1 MVSDTKRNVRA
12 MRAID
17 LTATDALVRLAGI
30 ADLTE
35 MERGALTERLPA
47 WARAQ
52 LVDPAIGFVSSMPSG
67 GRLEFVTD
75 STSVELEAVFTRLE
89 YGGITP
95 HTATIDLVVDGELM
109 ASEALTDTDLIRFP
123 DRTSMEFEMV
133 HIDPSVIRFDG
144 LATGAKHVEIWLAQ
158 NASTMLRE
166 LRLDEH
172 ASLEAPAAT
181 QRRRWVHYGSS
192 ISHCMEAEHPT
203 GTWPAVVARSADI
216 DLYSLGLA
224 GQCHL
229 DQFAARTIRDLPAD
243 LISLKLGINLVNAD
257 SMRER
262 AFVPAVHGLLDTI
275 RDGHPDTPVVVIS
288 PIICPAA
295 EDHPGPTLPNDEGT
309 FDVIDRP
316 GELMLGALSLT
327 RIRELLEAAVEQR
340 RRSGDAHLHY
350 LHGHELF
357 GADDVDDL
365 PDGLHPNS
373 VGYRRMG
380 ERFSAWVFADG
391 APFA

>member
-1 MVSDTKRNVRA
+1 

-17 LTATDALVRLAGI
+17 LTATDARVRLAGI

-35 MERGALTERLPA
+35 MTRGALTERLPA

-75 STSVELEAVFTRLE
+75 SAAVELEAVFTRLE
-89 YGGITP
+89 YGGVTP
-95 HTATIDLVVDGELM
+95 HTATIDLVVNGELT
-109 ASEALTDTDLIRFP
+109 ASEALADTDLIRFS
-123 DRTSMEFEMV
+123 DRTSTEFEMV
-133 HIDPSVIRFDG
+133 HLDPSIVRFDG
-144 LATGAKHVEIWLAQ
+144 LAPGRKHIEIWLAQ

-166 LRLDEH
+166 LRLDQH
-172 ASLEAPAAT
+172 ASLDAPPAT

-216 DLYSLGLA
+216 DLQSLGLA

-229 DQFAARTIRDLPAD
+229 DQFVARTIRDLPVD
-243 LISLKLGINLVNAD
+243 LISLKLGINVVNAD

-288 PIICPAA
+288 PIICPPA
-295 EDHPGPTLPNDEGT
+295 EKHPGPTLPNDEGT
-309 FDVIDRP
+309 FDVIERP
-316 GELMLGALSLT
+316 GDLMVGALSLT
-327 RIRELLEAAVEQR
+327 RIREVLEAVVEQR
-340 RRSGDAHLHY
+340 REYGDEHLHY
-350 LHGHELF
+350 LHGHKLF

-373 VGYRRMG
+373 AGYRRMG
-380 ERFSAWVFADG
+380 ERFGAWAFADG
-391 APFA
+391 GPFT

>member
-1 MVSDTKRNVRA
+1 
-12 MRAID
+12 
-17 LTATDALVRLAGI
+17 
-30 ADLTE
+30 

-75 STSVELEAVFTRLE
+75 STLIELEAVFTRLE

-95 HTATIDLVVDGELM
+95 HTATIDLVVDGELV
-109 ASEALTDTDLIRFP
+109 ASEALAETDVIRFP
-123 DRTSMEFEMV
+123 DRTSTDFEMV
-133 HIDPSVIRFDG
+133 HIDPSVICFEG
-144 LATGAKHVEIWLAQ
+144 LAAGRKHVEIWLAQ

-166 LRLDEH
+166 LRLDDG
-172 ASLEAPAAT
+172 ASIEGPPST
-181 QRRRWVHYGSS
+181 ERRRWVHYGSS

-203 GTWPAVVARSADI
+203 GVWPAVAARAADV

-229 DQFAARTIRDLPAD
+229 DQFTARAIRDLPAE

-275 RDGHPDTPVVVIS
+275 RDGHPDTPIVVVS
-288 PIICPAA
+288 PIICPVA
-295 EDHPGPTLPNDEGT
+295 EDHPGPTLPNIEGT

-316 GELMLGALSLT
+316 DELMVGALSLT
-327 RIRELLEAAVEQR
+327 RIREWLEIVVGQR
-340 RRSGDAHLHY
+340 RQSGDQHLHY

-357 GADDVDDL
+357 GADDLDDL

-373 VGYRRMG
+373 AGYRRIG
-380 ERFSAWVFADG
+380 ERFAAYAFAFDG
-391 APFA
+391 PFA

>member
-1 MVSDTKRNVRA
+1 MTTVDLRA
-12 MRAID
+12 ADPR
-17 LTATDALVRLAGI
+17 VRLAGI
-30 ADLTE
+30 VDVTA
-35 MERGALTERLPA
+35 MERGGLTERLPA

-75 STSVELEAVFTRLE
+75 STSIEVEAVFTRLE

-95 HTATIDLVVDGELM
+95 HTATIDLVVDGELVR
-109 ASEALTDTDLIRFP
+109 SEALTDTDVIRFP
-123 DRTSMEFEMV
+123 DRTSLDFEMV
-133 HIDPSVIRFDG
+133 HNDPSVVRFDG
-144 LATGAKHVEIWLAQ
+144 LAPGIKRVEVWLAQ
-158 NASTMLRE
+158 NATAMLRE
-166 LRLDEH
+166 LRLDDSAAIE
-172 ASLEAPAAT
+172 SPPAT
-181 QRRRWVHYGSS
+181 DRRRWVHYGSS

-203 GTWPAVVARSADI
+203 GTWPAVAARSAGV

-224 GQCHL
+224 GQCQL

-243 LISLKLGINLVNAD
+243 LISLKLGINVVNAD

-275 RDGHPDTPVVVIS
+275 RDEHPDAPIVVIS

-295 EDHPGPTLPNDEGT
+295 EEHPGPTLPNAEGR
-309 FDVIDRP
+309 FDVIERAD
-316 GELMLGALSLT
+316 ELMVGALSLS
-327 RIRELLEAAVEQR
+327 RIRTLLERVVAQR
-340 RRSGDAHLHY
+340 RSAGDGQLHY

-365 PDGLHPNS
+365 PDGLHPNGA
-373 VGYRRMG
+373 GYRRMG
-380 ERFSAWVFADG
+380 ERFAAYAFSPG
-391 APFA
+391 GPFG

>member
-1 MVSDTKRNVRA
+1 MTS
-12 MRAID
+12 ID
-17 LTATDALVRLAGI
+17 LRTVDPRVRLAGI
-30 ADLTE
+30 ADLTT

-67 GRLEFVTD
+67 GRLEFVID
-75 STSVELEAVFTRLE
+75 STSIVLEAVFTRLE

-95 HTATIDLVVDGELM
+95 HTATIDLVVDGELV
-109 ASEALTDTDLIRFP
+109 ASEALTDTDVIRFP

-133 HIDPSVIRFDG
+133 HIDPSVIRFEG
-144 LATGAKHVEIWLAQ
+144 LAAGRKHVEIWLPQ

-166 LRLDEH
+166 LRLDDG
-172 ASLEAPAAT
+172 ASIEGPPSSE
-181 QRRRWVHYGSS
+181 RRRWVHYGSS

-203 GTWPAVVARSADI
+203 GAWPAVAARAGDV

-229 DQFAARTIRDLPAD
+229 DQFTARTIRDLPAD

-275 RDGHPDTPVVVIS
+275 RDGHPEASIVVIS
-288 PIICPAA
+288 PIICPAG
-295 EDHPGPTLPNDEGT
+295 EDHPGPTLPTADGGFAVVERS
-309 FDVIDRP
+309 D
-316 GELMLGALSLT
+316 ELMVGALSLV
-327 RIRELLEAAVEQR
+327 RIRELLELVVAQR
-340 RRSGDAHLHY
+340 QMNGDANLHY

-357 GADDVDDL
+357 GPDDVDDL

-373 VGYRRMG
+373 AGYRWMG
-380 ERFSAWVFADG
+380 ERFAAYAFAPDG
-391 APFA
+391 PFS

>member
-1 MVSDTKRNVRA
+1 MTAVDLRA
-12 MRAID
+12 GDQR
-17 LTATDALVRLAGI
+17 VRLAGI
-30 ADLTE
+30 ADLTA
-35 MERGALTERLPA
+35 MERGALTERLPG

-52 LVDPAIGFVSSMPSG
+52 LLDPSIGFVSSMPSG

-75 STSVELEAVFTRLE
+75 STSIELESVFTRLE

-95 HTATIDLVVDGELM
+95 HTAAVDLVVDGALV
-109 ASEALTDTDLIRFP
+109 ASSALAATDAIRFP
-123 DRTSMEFEMV
+123 DRTSIDFEMV

-144 LATGAKHVEIWLAQ
+144 LAAGDKHVEVWLPQ

-166 LRLDEH
+166 LRLDGG
-172 ASLEAPAAT
+172 ASVEAPPASD
-181 QRRRWVHYGSS
+181 RRRWVHYGSS
-192 ISHCMEAEHPT
+192 ISHCMEARRPT
-203 GTWPAVVARSADI
+203 GTWPAVVARSADV

-229 DQFAARTIRDLPAD
+229 DHFAARTIRDLPAD

-262 AFVPAVHGLLDTI
+262 AFVPSVHGFLDTV
-275 RDGHPDTPVVVIS
+275 RDGHPDEPIVVIS

-295 EDHPGPTLPNDEGT
+295 EDHPGPTLPNAEGT

-316 GELMLGALSLT
+316 TELMLGALSLT
-327 RIRELLEAAVEQR
+327 RIRQLLETVVAQR
-340 RRSGDAHLHY
+340 RQAGDTNLHY

-357 GADDVDDL
+357 GIDDIGDL

-373 VGYRRMG
+373 EGYQRMG
-380 ERFSAWVFADG
+380 ERFTAYAFAADG
-391 APFA
+391 PFA